1 MARTSAFDKEAAIQN
16 ARSVFWSK
24 GFEATSIPELENA
37 TGLSRSSIYN
47 SFGSKRGLFDAAVN
61 SYLNEIVRPRLRP
74 LLQDPVPSQ
83 ALGDYLRG
91 LAAVFAKPESL
102 PAAHGCLLINTA
114 SAPIAAE
121 NEIAAIISAYRE
133 ELDEAMGRGLHALRP
148 DLSVERHALL
158 SDTITGLVVA
168 AFALVRI
175 SPSEAVR
182 LLQCAEN
189 LLED

>member
-1 MARTSAFDKEAAIQN
+1 MARTSAFDKEKVIQS
-16 ARSVFWSK
+16 ARSVFWSR
-24 GFEATSIPELENA
+24 GFEATSIPELESA

-47 SFGSKRGLFDAAVN
+47 SFGSKRGLFDAAVD

-74 LLQDPVPSQ
+74 LLQDPVPSH
-83 ALGDYLRG
+83 ALQDYLRG
-91 LAAVFAKPESL
+91 LAAAFAKPESL

-121 NEIAAIISAYRE
+121 NDVAAIISAYRE
-133 ELDEAMGRGLHALRP
+133 ELDGAVGRGLKAVRP
-148 DLSVERHALL
+148 ELSSERHALL

-175 SPSEAVR
+175 SPGEAVR

>member
-1 MARTSAFDKEAAIQN
+1 MARTSAFDKEKAIQN

-47 SFGSKRGLFDAAVN
+47 SFGSKRGLFDAAVD
-61 SYLNEIVRPRLRP
+61 SYLNDIVRPRLRP

-121 NEIAAIISAYRE
+121 PQIAQVIAAYRQ
-133 ELDEAMGRGLHALRP
+133 ELHEALCRGLHASCPELPR
-148 DLSVERHALL
+148 DRQRLL
-158 SDTITGLVVA
+158 ADTITGLVVA

-175 SPSEAVR
+175 APSEAVR

-189 LLED
+189 LPEQ